1 MRLLLDANYTSKN
14 VLLNILLMFLLLQLV
29 YSTLSL
35 GGSFE
40 RANF

>member
-1 MRLLLDANYTSKN
+1 MMLFLDANYTSKN
-14 VLLNILLMFLLLQLV
+14 VLLSILLMFLLLQLV

-40 RANF
+40 KANC